1 MRVCDVIVKF
11 VCDMGVKDIFTVTGG
26 GVMFMDDGLA
36 CNKDVHAVFCH
47 HEQAA
52 AMAAVAYA
60 KYKGIGCALVTTGCG
75 ATNTITGVL
84 NAWQDNTPCLFIAG
98 QCKLNEIISSVDVP
112 IRQFGVQ
119 EAASIPIVQSITKYA
134 EMIRN
139 PEDVLYHLEKAVYL
153 AKEGRPGPVWI
164 EVPMGIQQAEVD
176 GLTLR
181 HFTPDEFE
189 EKRKTEITKEEMED
203 VISKLQSAKRPIII
217 AGQGIR
223 LSGSIEKFQK
233 FIDKNQI
240 PVVAAR
246 MGLDVLPTAHK
257 RYIGRI
263 GNKGTRAGNFAVQN
277 ADFILSLGCR
287 LSISTTGYA
296 YDLFAREAEIYVVD
310 IDPNE
315 HKKNTVKI
323 TREINADVADVLDK
337 LPDIQ
342 NDNLDIWSEKCLE
355 WKEKYPV
362 CTKEH
367 YSSSEGIS
375 LYAFM
380 NELSAYLKEDSVV
393 VTDAGS
399 AVYVPAQGII
409 TTTKHQRYITS
420 GGQAEM
426 GFTLPGT
433 VGVSVARDGG
443 ETIGITGDG
452 SFQMNIQE
460 LQTMVYNRLPI
471 KIFVWNNDGY
481 LSIRETQTRVFE
493 RRYLGTDASCGVSF
507 PSLKKIA
514 DAYGIQYVKV
524 ENIEHL
530 GDAIE
535 EILGHDGPALC
546 EVMCIRDEAVLTA
559 VTAKKMPDGSVVSM
573 PIEDMKP
580 FLDRKEFYENMII
593 KPISGEK
600 D

>member
-1 MRVCDVIVKF
+1 MRVCDIIVKF
-11 VCDMGVKDIFTVTGG
+11 IFDIGVKDIFTVTGG

-36 CNKDVHAVFCH
+36 CNKDIHVVCCH

-52 AMAAVAYA
+52 AMSAVAYA
-60 KYKGIGCALVTTGCG
+60 KYRGMGCALVTTGCG
-75 ATNTITGVL
+75 ATNTVTGVL
-84 NAWQDNTPCLFIAG
+84 NAWQDNTPCLFLAG

-119 EAASIPIVQSITKYA
+119 EAASIPIVKSITKYA
-134 EMIRN
+134 EMICR

-153 AKEGRPGPVWI
+153 AKTGRPGPVWI
-164 EVPMGIQQAEVD
+164 EIPMGIQQAEVD
-176 GLTLR
+176 ELTLR
-181 HFTPDEFE
+181 HFSVDELK
-189 EKRKTEITKEEMED
+189 EKEKAEITKEELED
-203 VISKLQSAKRPIII
+203 VVLKLQSAKRPVII

-223 LSGSIEKFQK
+223 LSGSVEKFRR
-233 FIDKNQI
+233 FIDKNNI

-246 MGLDVLPTAHK
+246 MGLDVLPTAHEC
-257 RYIGRI
+257 YIGRI

-296 YDLFAREAEIYVVD
+296 YNLFAREAEIYVVD

-323 TREINADVADVLDK
+323 DREINADVADVFDK

-342 NDNLDIWSEKCLE
+342 NENLHEWSCRCLK
-355 WKEKYPV
+355 WKEMYPV

-367 YSSSEGIS
+367 YGLVDGIS
-375 LYAFM
+375 LYVFM
-380 NELSAYLKEDSVV
+380 NELSAHLKEDSVI

-409 TTTKHQRYITS
+409 TTSEKQRYITS

-426 GFTLPGT
+426 GFTIPGA
-433 VGVSVARDGG
+433 VGVSVARGG
-443 ETIGITGDG
+443 REVLGITGDG

-460 LQTMVYNRLPI
+460 LQTIVYNKLPI
-471 KIFVWNNDGY
+471 KLFVWNNDGY

-493 RRYLGTDASCGVSF
+493 GRYLGTDASCGVSF
-507 PSLKKIA
+507 PAFEKIA
-514 DAYGIQYVKV
+514 DAYGLAYVKAV
-524 ENIEHL
+524 DVEHL
-530 GDAIE
+530 ESAIE
-535 EILGHDGPALC
+535 EVMGQEGPVLC
-546 EVMCIRDEAVLTA
+546 EVMCIRDEEILTA
-559 VTAKKMPDGSVVSM
+559 VTAKKMPDGSVVSL

-580 FLDRKEFYENMII
+580 FLDRDEFYGNMIV
-593 KPISGEK
+593 KPIN
-600 D
+600 